1 MDTDVRLLLL
11 RPLRYLAIALFALI
25 PILERAAVAQSV
37 VAEAN
42 GSPVIVH
49 GQYAQIWDDDSERI
63 CVVRGNGK
71 VSNGS
76 VSVSGSRLVVWQRRN
91 PNGDEVIVYGEA
103 VEVERPGSIRS
114 EPAQLVSF
122 VSENGIQEQYDRT
135 YKKPAR
141 HEAFFKRAIRYRRN
155 TVPPEPG
162 VRAEELSVSVSP
174 NSDLF
179 TAWQPALPQSSR
191 QVQIRPRTSAPFNL
205 KTRRSNNTIPAEQIA
220 EISGGVNIIVDGFT
234 TDVSGKQL
242 PLGVIDLSADRV
254 VIWTSATENLQAN
267 QFTQAQDTPLQVY
280 MEGNIEIRQGGNILT
295 ATHGFFDVRNDRAL
309 LLNGELRAY
318 LPSVDG
324 QIRIRAERIRQ
335 TAETRFHAQNAWAT
349 TSPYG
354 KPGFRLEASDIFV
367 EPRPTQPWLR
377 SRQSVDPQFGLPQ
390 EESLWITSLNNR
402 FIVGDTPVFGLPRL
416 SGPAQNPSVPIRH
429 ATIKQ
434 DNIFGLQ
441 AKTVWDL
448 SQLLG
453 MEKTPGLEWNLH
465 ADYYSRRGPG
475 VGTSAE
481 YQGISANGLP
491 YRGEGLLY
499 YINDRGADTL
509 GRDRRGL
516 SAENNRG
523 RAFLRHRQELP
534 NNVKL
539 FGQIGYVS
547 DRNFLEQYYE
557 SEFDRQQDQE
567 TSVRIKQDVG
577 NFGASLFGRVRA
589 NSFETNTEW
598 LPRLD
603 LYGLSQPLFGGALTW
618 SSHSSIGYGRLRP
631 ADAPSD
637 PNDLF
642 SPLPYVTSAEGVV
655 ALTRHELDAPFNVGA
670 VKITPFVLGEVA
682 YWDEGFDG
690 DSLNRAFV
698 SAGARANLVQS
709 RVYPFVQNPIFNLNG
724 LAHKIE
730 YNLEARIT
738 DSSRSL
744 DEIPLYNEIDDNAQ
758 ERFRSRLLNNTFGG
772 TLPGQFDPRS
782 FALRNGAGFQV
793 TTPNHEL
800 VDDQQIIR
808 GSIRHRLQTRV
819 GPASNPRTR
828 DWMTLES
835 GFAYFPKADRD
846 NFGDDLGLF
855 YTRYQWHMGERTSL
869 IANTLWDSFD
879 GGQRVS
885 NIGLLSQ
892 RSRRGS
898 VYLGY
903 RSINGTG
910 LLDSDILTASFSYA
924 MSQKWTMTGATA
936 YDFGEGRDRG
946 QSFTVSRIGLD
957 WIFHFGANYD
967 RSKDNFGVALTFE
980 PRFGS
985 TSSSPVQLNS
995 LLGVR

>member
-1 MDTDVRLLLL
+1 
-11 RPLRYLAIALFALI
+11 LAIAFFALI

-37 VAEAN
+37 VAEPN
-42 GSPVIVH
+42 GSPVIIH

-63 CVVRGNGK
+63 CVVRGKGK

-76 VSVSGSRLVVWQRRN
+76 VSVSGFKLVVWQRRN
-91 PNGDEVIVYGEA
+91 PDGDEIIVYGEA
-103 VEVERPGSIRS
+103 IEVERPGSIRS

-122 VSENGIQEQYDRT
+122 VSKSGVQEQYDRT

-141 HEAFFKRAIRYRRN
+141 HEEFFKRAIRYRRN
-155 TVPPEPG
+155 TVPPKPS
-162 VRAEELSVSVSP
+162 VRAEELSVSASP

-205 KTRRSNNTIPAEQIA
+205 KTRRSENTIPAEQIA

-234 TDVSGKQL
+234 TDVDGQQF
-242 PLGVIDLSADRV
+242 PLGLIDLSADRV
-254 VIWTSATENLQAN
+254 VIWTSATENLRAN
-267 QFTQAQDTPLQVY
+267 QFTQARDTPFQVY

-295 ATHGFFDVRNDRAL
+295 ATHGFFDVQNDRAL

-324 QIRIRAERIRQ
+324 QIRVRAERIRQ
-335 TAETRFHAQNAWAT
+335 TARTRFHAQNAWAT

-367 EPRPTQPWLR
+367 EPRPTPPWLR
-377 SRQSVDPQFGLPQ
+377 SRQSVDPQSGLPQ

-402 FIVGDTPVFGLPRL
+402 FVVGDTPVFSLPRL
-416 SGPAQNPSVPIRH
+416 SGPAESPGVPIRH
-429 ATIKQ
+429 ATIQ
-434 DNIFGLQ
+434 HDSIFGVQ

-453 MEKTPGLEWNLH
+453 MEKTPGFEWNLH
-465 ADYYSRRGPG
+465 ADYYTRRGPG
-475 VGTSAE
+475 IGTSAE
-481 YQGISANGLP
+481 YQGISPNGLP

-523 RAFLRHRQELP
+523 RALLRHRQELP

-567 TSVRIKQDVG
+567 TSVRIKQDIG
-577 NFGASLFGRVRA
+577 NFGVSLFGRVRA

-603 LYGLSQPLFGGALTW
+603 FYGLSQPLFGGALTW

-642 SPLPYVTSAEGVV
+642 SPLPYVTNAEGVV
-655 ALTRHELDAPFNVGA
+655 AMTRHELDAPFNVGA
-670 VKITPFVLGEVA
+670 VKITPFVMGEVA
-682 YWDEGFDG
+682 HWGEGFDG
-690 DSLNRAFV
+690 NSINRAFV

-730 YNLEARIT
+730 YNLEARVT
-738 DSSRSL
+738 DSSQSL
-744 DEIPLYNEIDDNAQ
+744 DDIPLYNEIDDNAQ
-758 ERFRSRLLNNTFGG
+758 ERFRYRLLNNTFGG
-772 TLPGQFDPRS
+772 TLPGQFDPRF

-819 GPASNPRTR
+819 GPASNPRIR

-869 IANTLWDSFD
+869 IANTLWDTFD

-910 LLDSDILTASFSYA
+910 LLDSDIVTASFSYA
-924 MSQKWTMTGATA
+924 MSPKWTMTGATA